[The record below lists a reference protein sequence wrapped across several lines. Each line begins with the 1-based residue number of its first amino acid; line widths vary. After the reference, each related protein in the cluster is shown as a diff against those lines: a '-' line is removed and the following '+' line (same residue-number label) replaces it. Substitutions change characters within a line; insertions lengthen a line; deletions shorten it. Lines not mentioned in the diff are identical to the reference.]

1 MLLLTLWN
9 TLIFI
14 KWAKGRKGQKWP
26 IIWHWPLS
34 MCSHLCSEALL
45 FFFFSFLK
53 RLIVFIH
60 HNSGQLHFPITE
72 ILKGVMNYYIK
83 TYFTHKH
90 IALITP
96 LGIFVIEK
104 CSNIELWWTKAII
117 LQKREKKK
125 KDPLSLHVSS
135 CSEASIP

>member
-1 MLLLTLWN
+1 MLILIKIFVAFNFVEYFNFYQMSQGKKGTKMTNNLTLAFKHVL
-9 TLIFI
+9 TLVLR
-14 KWAKGRKGQKWP
+14 GTS
-26 IIWHWPLS
+26 L
-34 MCSHLCSEALL
+34 
-45 FFFFSFLK
+45 FFFSFLK

-90 IALITP
+90 IALIIP

-104 CSNIELWWTKAII
+104 CSNIEL
-117 LQKREKKK
+117 
-125 KDPLSLHVSS
+125 
-135 CSEASIP
+135 